1 MITRERGG
9 NRFVESA
16 PVRHRVCKLSA
27 FLPVRKVCCQCGIK
41 LNHSSQ
47 HPNWLARSH
56 LHTPQVWVS
65 CASLIPAE
73 RKWFKRVWP
82 IEYSASMVGELLVVF
97 LQGCSGRQC
106 VTGMWDEL
114 IGRVFLLRARR
125 QGFCAFEFLL
135 VCSDEFEP
143 LNWTV
148 EYLAFISKSKDAW
161 PCLPSTS
168 KKRMNKL
175 VDLAHVKSRKSRNQ
189 FRLWYQLPYW
199 FHSTVRLRPI
209 SGATKTIS
217 I

>member
-1 MITRERGG
+1 MRHQVKSQQPTPKLTGTFTFTHPTGLGFVRLTDSSREEMIQK
-9 NRFVESA
+9 S
-16 PVRHRVCKLSA
+16 
-27 FLPVRKVCCQCGIK
+27 
-41 LNHSSQ
+41 
-47 HPNWLARSH
+47 LADWIFSIDGRRA
-56 LHTPQVWVS
+56 VS
-65 CASLIPAE
+65 
-73 RKWFKRVWP
+73 
-82 IEYSASMVGELLVVF
+82 GF